1 MSEFALE
8 IQSLSH
14 VFGSYQVLDNI
25 NLQVVPGQIVAV
37 VGPSGCGK
45 STLLKAILGTHP
57 PTQGEILTDGMPVR
71 GPNRNVGIVYQNYAL
86 YDFLTAERN
95 VSFGLKLDE
104 TTLSMRLF
112 TPRKFLA
119 TRRVHLEKSR
129 AFLHQV
135 GLADACGKYPAAMSG
150 GMKQRVAVAQAFI
163 MRPKIVLLDE
173 PFGALDEAMREDLQM
188 MLLRFYQ
195 ENLIA
200 KRDGRRP
207 EYTILMV
214 THELNEAIYVADR
227 VIGLSRFHT
236 QGDRGAAIVYD
247 RPCPVFSPDDPR
259 DFSKFVEQREELRR
273 AVFDENFIK
282 DRNEHVTF
290 WKELGTLANS
300 VAAIPPQQP
309 SGLLQPRVDGSETP
323 IQGILPTG
331 DFPERNQS

>member
-112 TPRKFLA
+112 TPRRFLA

>member
-1 MSEFALE
+1 MSKFALE
-8 IQSLSH
+8 IKSLNH
-14 VFGSYQVLDNI
+14 FFGSFRVLHNIDLQVL
-25 NLQVVPGQIVAV
+25 PGQIVAV

-86 YDFLTAERN
+86 YDYLTAEKN
-95 VSFGLKLDE
+95 VSFGLKMDE
-104 TTLSMRLF
+104 TSMWMRF
-112 TPRKFLA
+112 FSTRKYFA
-119 TRRVHLEKSR
+119 KRRDHLKKSL
-129 AFLHQV
+129 AFLNVV
-135 GLADACGKYPAAMSG
+135 GLSEACGKYPHEMSG
-150 GMKQRVAVAQAFI
+150 GMRQRVAVAQAFI

-200 KRDGRRP
+200 KREGRRP

-236 QGDRGAAIVYD
+236 QGEHGAAIVYD
-247 RPCPVFSPDDPR
+247 RPCPVFRPDDPR
-259 DFSKFVEQREELRR
+259 DFSKFVVQREELCK
-273 AVFDENFIK
+273 AVFDENYIK
-282 DRNEHVTF
+282 DRNKYVTF
-290 WKELGTLANS
+290 WNELGKLANS
-300 VAAIPPQQP
+300 VA
-309 SGLLQPRVDGSETP
+309 GT
-323 IQGILPTG
+323 
-331 DFPERNQS
+331 